1 MLTMERVWRTLLG
14 VALGLMLAVLYLEYN
29 GVTSEALDQLRKAA
43 FLLMVISFVLGFWPI
58 ERPTSR

>member
-29 GVTSEALDQLRKAA
+29 GVTSEALDQLRNGA

-58 ERPTSR
+58 KRPTSR